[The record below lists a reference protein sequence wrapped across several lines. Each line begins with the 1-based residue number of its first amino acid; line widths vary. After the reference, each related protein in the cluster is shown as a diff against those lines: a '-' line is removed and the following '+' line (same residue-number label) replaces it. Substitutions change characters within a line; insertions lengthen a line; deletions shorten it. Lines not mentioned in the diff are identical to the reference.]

1 MWKLFPRCSSQKA
14 SPRLQSVPT
23 YQHNYRCIRR
33 GIRVSVSRSVQ
44 ELAWWWW
51 EGQSPVTERRMMQPW
66 GENSAAVYGVAR
78 GGVMC
83 FICSQFVYRGFHY
96 KCTNVGW
103 VSFECHLTLVPA
115 SPPLILDIC
124 FASSPIIRH
133 DTGQLQESGATAE
146 LQNFTD
152 IPAQSV
158 RSWYLR

>member
-51 EGQSPVTERRMMQPW
+51 EVQSPVTERRMMQPW

-78 GGVMC
+78 GGSYVSFVPSLFTVD
-83 FICSQFVYRGFHY
+83 FI
-96 KCTNVGW
+96 TNVQTYAG

-133 DTGQLQESGATAE
+133 DTGQLQESGATA
-146 LQNFTD
+146 D
-152 IPAQSV
+152 IPAHSV
-158 RSWYLR
+158 RFWYLR